1 MFIMEHLNT
10 TEKLQV
16 KTEKKTAGILWFL
29 ATETIFVDY
38 YFASFWSI
46 IDVPKCPFF

>member
-10 TEKLQV
+10 TEELQV

-29 ATETIFVDY
+29 ATETIKQY
-38 YFASFWSI
+38 LLTTILLASGQL
-46 IDVPKCPFF
+46 